1 MKRLAAL
8 LLPVALLA
16 GCATSGID
24 APTEPVPQHLLADTR
39 FEPPSEAIDTS
50 KLFEI
55 SPAMQAYI
63 RSDRFQRRVRD
74 KGPIIGL
81 MEALYEEGDLR
92 LDYDGTRT
100 MPASQTFDS
109 KAGNCMSLVIMT
121 AAFAQE
127 LNVKVVFQEVRVDE
141 TWSREGT
148 LYFAN
153 SHVNILLGKHAVE
166 SVDGYYAKQEIVVDF
181 LPSKEAA
188 LHKSYPISE
197 RKIKAMYA
205 NNRAAEALIAG
216 RLDDAYWWARES
228 LSLHSG
234 LPMAYNTLGVIYQR
248 HGDNALAEAA
258 FRSVLKHD
266 PNNLLAL
273 RNLEPVLELLGK
285 KDEAAV
291 ARSRLAS
298 LDPYPPF
305 HFFQLGQEAMKQ
317 QDYRRA
323 RAMFA
328 REVARAPYYHEF
340 HYWHALAS
348 LQLGE
353 SEAARKELALAME
366 TSTTPGNRARY
377 SAKLEHLRA
386 MRPAPRRR

>member
-16 GCATSGID
+16 GCATSGAD
-24 APTEPVPQHLLADTR
+24 GTPEPLPQHLLADTR
-39 FEPPSEAIDTS
+39 FAPPSETIDTS

-55 SPAMQAYI
+55 SPAMRTYM

-81 MEALYEEGDLR
+81 LEALYEEGELK

-100 MPASQTFDS
+100 MPAAQTFDS

-127 LNVKVVFQEVRVDE
+127 LDVKVVFQEVRVED
-141 TWSREGT
+141 TWSREGA

-153 SHVNILLGKHAVE
+153 SHVNILLGKHAVD
-166 SVDGYYAKQEIVVDF
+166 SVDGYYSKQELVVDF

-197 RKIKAMYA
+197 QKIKAMYA
-205 NNRAAEALIAG
+205 NNRAAEALVAG
-216 RLDDAYWWARES
+216 RLNDAYWWARES
-228 LSLHSG
+228 LSLHG
-234 LPMAYNTLGVIYQR
+234 RLPIAFNTLGVIYQR
-248 HGDNALAEAA
+248 HGDNVLAENAVRAA
-258 FRSVLKHD
+258 LKLDPGSVLAVRH
-266 PNNLLAL
+266 
-273 RNLEPVLELLGK
+273 LEPVLEALGK
-285 KDEAAV
+285 KEEAAAV
-291 ARSRLAS
+291 RARLAAV
-298 LDPYPPF
+298 DPYPPF

-323 RAMFA
+323 RALFA
-328 REVARAPYYHEF
+328 REIARAPYYHEF

-386 MRPAPRRR
+386 MRPTNRRR

>member
-1 MKRLAAL
+1 MKHLAAL
-8 LLPVALLA
+8 LLPLALLA
-16 GCATSGID
+16 GCA
-24 APTEPVPQHLLADTR
+24 APGSDVGLQPVPQHLLADAR
-39 FEPPSEAIDTS
+39 FAPPSETIDTS

-55 SPAMQAYI
+55 SPAMHAYM
-63 RSDRFQRRVRD
+63 RSDSFQRRVRD

-81 MEALYEEGDLR
+81 MEALYEEGDLK

-100 MPASQTFDS
+100 MPAAQTFDS

-127 LNVKVVFQEVRVDE
+127 LGVKVVFQEVRVDE
-141 TWSREGT
+141 TWSREGA

-166 SVDGYYAKQEIVVDF
+166 SVDGFYSKQEIVVDF

-205 NNRAAEALIAG
+205 NNRAAEALVAG

-248 HGDNALAEAA
+248 HGDNELAEIA
-258 FRSVLKHD
+258 FRSVLKDD
-266 PNNLLAL
+266 PDNLLAL
-273 RNLEPVLELLGK
+273 RNLEPVLEALGK
-285 KDEAAV
+285 KEEAAS
-291 ARSRLAS
+291 ARSRLAA

-323 RAMFA
+323 RALFS

-348 LQLGE
+348 LHLGE

-386 MRPAPRRR
+386 MRPATRRR